1 MFITL
6 ALSDLNLNAI
16 WFMGIGLLFLL
27 QGLFVLNL
35 FLKNSITIERI
46 GPVVKNALAVSAYI
60 HTSMFCSLFFLSSN
74 NDHENY

>member
-6 ALSDLNLNAI
+6 ALSDLNLNAF

-46 GPVVKNALAVSAYI
+46 DPVVKNTLAVSAYI
-60 HTSMFCSLFFLSSN
+60 HTSMFCSLFFLS
-74 NDHENY
+74 